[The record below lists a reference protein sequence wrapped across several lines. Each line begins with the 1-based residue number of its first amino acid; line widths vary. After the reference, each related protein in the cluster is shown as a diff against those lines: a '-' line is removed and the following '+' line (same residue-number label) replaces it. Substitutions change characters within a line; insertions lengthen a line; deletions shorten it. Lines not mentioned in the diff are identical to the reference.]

1 VARIAQQFSKLT
13 YSKAISHQF
22 LYPTHI
28 LIILAFPQGTS
39 GLAQPLALLLLL
51 QEKILHLHRQVS
63 KTAIVR
69 CKAITHR
76 LLALARRMDVI
87 LEEIKLN
94 ELIPDVLNFLTKEA
108 MYNRIPMEIHIQ
120 ENLPTVCCDKGQL
133 QQIFLRGN
141 PKPARELPFKSL
153 CRFIPTNAERDN
165 NE

>member
-1 VARIAQQFSKLT
+1 MARIAQQFSKLT

-108 MYNRIPMEIHIQ
+108 MYNRIPWKFTSRRISPLSAATRA
-120 ENLPTVCCDKGQL
+120 NCNRS
-133 QQIFLRGN
+133 F
-141 PKPARELPFKSL
+141 
-153 CRFIPTNAERDN
+153 
-165 NE
+165 